1 MLNLSLV
8 FKIISLVFF
17 SFIGKWILFP
27 PDFEGK
33 CLGGTVM
40 WGRQLRG
47 YKNSREEQELDSII
61 Y

>member
-1 MLNLSLV
+1 MF

-27 PDFEGK
+27 PEFEGK

-40 WGRQLRG
+40 RGCQLRG
-47 YKNSREEQELDSII
+47 NKNSREEHELDSIR